1 MWPVASKLARLR
13 PLGRASNFQRI
24 QYYNLITRG
33 LAISP
38 DFAEIFPAY
47 VEANGGNAVVPNK
60 LVKTPENEAKHAAW
74 SEIHKSAAAFRKRY
88 LDQTLSQED
97 FEQLEAMGFVW
108 FRSEWAWEKQIVPG
122 LVAYKAIHGN
132 LEVPYSF
139 VVPAS
144 EGWPERLHG
153 FRLGNAVHSIRSR
166 QSHVEDDPERR
177 QWLDNMGFVWDDLE
191 RQWEVAKEAL
201 ATYKQL
207 HGDLEV
213 PWRFVVPESKEWP
226 EEMWGTREARA
237 HGEQHSNVRLLR
249 ARQPGAEAVVGGSR
263 LSLRDC

>member
-1 MWPVASKLARLR
+1 MWPAASKLFQLR
-13 PLGRASNFQRI
+13 PLGRTSTSQRI

-108 FRSEWAWEKQIVPG
+108 FRSEWIWEKQIVPG
-122 LVAYKAIHGN
+122 LEAYKAIHGD
-132 LEVPYSF
+132 LEVPQSF

-144 EGWPERLHG
+144 EDWHG
-153 FRLGNAVHSIRSR
+153 FRLGNAVMHIRSH
-166 QSHVEDDPERR
+166 QYHMEDDPERR
-177 QWLDNMGFVWDDLE
+177 QWLDDMGFVWDE
-191 RQWEVAKEAL
+191 RR
-201 ATYKQL
+201 
-207 HGDLEV
+207 G
-213 PWRFVVPESKEWP
+213 
-226 EEMWGTREARA
+226 
-237 HGEQHSNVRLLR
+237 
-249 ARQPGAEAVVGGSR
+249 
-263 LSLRDC
+263 

>member
-1 MWPVASKLARLR
+1 MWPAASKLFQLR

-88 LDQTLSQED
+88 LDQTLSQAD

-108 FRSEWAWEKQIVPG
+108 FRSEWMIHMGAADRAGDGGVQSDVWQSGSTTVVRGACKPG
-122 LVAYKAIHGN
+122 LA
-132 LEVPYSF
+132 
-139 VVPAS
+139 
-144 EGWPERLHG
+144 
-153 FRLGNAVHSIRSR
+153 
-166 QSHVEDDPERR
+166 
-177 QWLDNMGFVWDDLE
+177 
-191 RQWEVAKEAL
+191 
-201 ATYKQL
+201 
-207 HGDLEV
+207 
-213 PWRFVVPESKEWP
+213 
-226 EEMWGTREARA
+226 
-237 HGEQHSNVRLLR
+237 
-249 ARQPGAEAVVGGSR
+249 
-263 LSLRDC
+263 